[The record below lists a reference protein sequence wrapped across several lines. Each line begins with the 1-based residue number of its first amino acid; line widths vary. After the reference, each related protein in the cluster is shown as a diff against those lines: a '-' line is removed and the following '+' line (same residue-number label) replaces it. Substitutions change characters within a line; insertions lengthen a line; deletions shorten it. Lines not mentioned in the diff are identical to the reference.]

1 MKIICLLALVAS
13 AMSIKM
19 PMEMAETETLS

>member
-1 MKIICLLALVAS
+1 MKIICLFALVAS

-19 PMEMAETETLS
+19 PMEMAETDTVK